1 VRIALRKSGG
11 RGEYELAGRQGEVGA
26 DALLDR
32 NLRFELT
39 PEITIDG
46 HSSVQRKH
54 GKTRIRLDSQKYSH
68 AYIPLAGALLLPKP
82 RRELR
87 ETGTDPD
94 LLHDGRFAV
103 TDIDV
108 DVVEVAAA
116 TATLRPTV
124 LWLGNAAG
132 LARPENVADRMSRVQ
147 AVWAAAKGQGS
158 PLAELVLAHEQATVE
173 GDHREI
179 PKAARAL
186 QKKLGANGD
195 PLPQL
200 AVALGL
206 EAEIETEVEAEPSG
220 SAAAAAAVAADEEEI
235 DPADAARRAV
245 SRWRKSVVRTAAGR
259 AFSQKVRVAYGFR
272 CALSGDV
279 LPKLPN
285 TTSPGVD
292 GAHILPWARY
302 ELNTVSNGIC
312 LNKLCHWAFDAGV
325 LRIDHDASSDRYV
338 VSIPDAVRHEGSA
351 LEISLEYFDA
361 LQGPIPVERLPSD
374 RRLWPSPTYLE
385 RLNSELFG

>member
-11 RGEYELAGRQGEVGA
+11 RGEYELAGRQGEVGT

-32 NLRFELT
+32 GLRFELT

-94 LLHDGRFAV
+94 FLHDGKYSV

-108 DVVEVAAA
+108 DVVKVTDTE
-116 TATLRPTV
+116 ATLRPTV

-132 LARPENVADRMSRVQ
+132 LSRPENVAHRMARVQ
-147 AVWAAAKGQGS
+147 AAWAAAKSQES
-158 PLAELVLAHEQATVE
+158 PLAELLRAHEEATLE
-173 GDHREI
+173 GDHKEI
-179 PKAARAL
+179 RKAAAAL
-186 QKKLGANGD
+186 QERLGASGD

-200 AVALGL
+200 TVEMGL
-206 EAEIETEVEAEPSG
+206 EADEEDVVSG
-220 SAAAAAAVAADEEEI
+220 SVAVATPLAADEEEI

-259 AFSQKVRVAYGFR
+259 AFSQKVRVAYEFR
-272 CALSGDV
+272 CALSGEV

-351 LEISLEYFDA
+351 AELSLDYFDA